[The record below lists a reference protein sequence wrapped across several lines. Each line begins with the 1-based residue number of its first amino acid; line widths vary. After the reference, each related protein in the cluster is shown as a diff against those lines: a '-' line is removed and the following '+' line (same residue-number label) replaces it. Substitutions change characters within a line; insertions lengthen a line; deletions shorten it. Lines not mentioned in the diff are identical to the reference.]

1 MLLINKKYIM
11 FDDLSYMNLMD
22 GTVGNAPFGLVWFSH
37 NVEKIDTDTLV
48 LISSS
53 NYKRFLQ
60 DSDIDKLY
68 LRALSQTAYGKR
80 EV

>member
-22 GTVGNAPFGLVWFSH
+22 GTVGEAPFGIIWFNQ
-37 NVEKIDTDTLV
+37 NVEKIDTDKLV
-48 LISSS
+48 IITNR
-53 NYKRFLQ
+53 NYKKFLQ

-68 LRALSQTAYGKR
+68 LRALGG
-80 EV
+80 E